1 MGSASRSCAVVGC
14 LVFVAACSPGGSTP
28 DSTGTGAGANG
39 AAGTAAGGIAG
50 SGSAGMAG
58 TTGSAAGHD
67 GRGGVGQA
75 GTTGAGGRGGT
86 GDVAGTGGT
95 GTGGS
100 TGAAGRGGTGGVA
113 GTGGTGTG
121 GAPGVAGRGGTSG
134 VAGGTGGPGGA
145 TGNAGAGGNAGG
157 AGAAGRGGSGGT
169 GGSAGTSGAGGAP
182 TTFVCN
188 QVTAMTLTREW
199 FEAGFQQN
207 PGIVDAR
214 WQLKAREHGYIT
226 EWANP
231 NSDFWNEMIESPC
244 TNGSTNPDHV
254 VLTVLSWAP
263 ACCVT
268 QPEWD
273 AKITAAINNFKAK
286 YSALKRIDLMTV
298 IRGPGNML
306 CPTPPAADET
316 IVIPPEL
323 DAALAAAA
331 TKFPNFVFVAPKFE
345 APNCAAFSGG
355 GPHLTTA
362 GNTAVAKLISAA
374 FVNLQ

>member
-1 MGSASRSCAVVGC
+1 MGSTPSLIAVLGC
-14 LVFVAACSPGGSTP
+14 LLVFVAACSPEGSSGGSA
-28 DSTGTGAGANG
+28 GTGGG
-39 AAGTAAGGIAG
+39 AAGAGGNAGSGGGTGGIAG
-50 SGSAGMAG
+50 SGNAGGSG
-58 TTGSAAGHD
+58 TGGTAGSAAGSS
-67 GRGGVGQA
+67 GQA
-75 GTTGAGGRGGT
+75 GTSGA
-86 GDVAGTGGT
+86 AGAAGT
-95 GTGGS
+95 GTGGNAGAAGTGTGGDAGTS
-100 TGAAGRGGTGGVA
+100 GRSGAGGGGGAAGRGGTGG
-113 GTGGTGTG
+113 
-121 GAPGVAGRGGTSG
+121 GAA
-134 VAGGTGGPGGA
+134 GTGGPG
-145 TGNAGAGGNAGG
+145 TGGGAGAGGATGTAGK
-157 AGAAGRGGSGGT
+157 GGT
-169 GGSAGTSGAGGAP
+169 GGSAGAAGTGGAA
-182 TTFVCN
+182 TSFVCN

-199 FEAGFQQN
+199 FQAGFQQN
-207 PGIVDAR
+207 PGMVDAR

-231 NSDFWNEMIESPC
+231 NSDFWSEMIESPC
-244 TNGSTNPDHV
+244 ANGSTNPDHV

-306 CPTPPAADET
+306 CPTPPATDET

-331 TKFPNFVFVAPKFE
+331 TKFPNLVFVAPKFE

>member
-1 MGSASRSCAVVGC
+1 MELASRSRGLGIALPVLGC
-14 LVFVAACSPGGSTP
+14 LVLVSACSSGSSNGGPEGTGGNAGGAS
-28 DSTGTGAGANG
+28 GTGAGGNS
-39 AAGTAAGGIAG
+39 G
-50 SGSAGMAG
+50 SG
-58 TTGSAAGHD
+58 
-67 GRGGVGQA
+67 GGN
-75 GTTGAGGRGGT
+75 
-86 GDVAGTGGT
+86 AGTGGTAGSADAGTAGST

-100 TGAAGRGGTGGVA
+100 TAGSTGRGGIGQAGSGGATGGAGGA
-113 GTGGTGTG
+113 GTGG
-121 GAPGVAGRGGTSG
+121 
-134 VAGGTGGPGGA
+134 GP
-145 TGNAGAGGNAGG
+145 GAGGDG
-157 AGAAGRGGSGGT
+157 GAAGRGGSGGA
-169 GGSAGTSGAGGAP
+169 GGSAGASGAGGAP

-199 FEAGFQQN
+199 FEAGFQSN

-244 TNGSTNPDHV
+244 ANGSTNPDHV
-254 VLTVLSWAP
+254 VLTVLSWVP
-263 ACCVT
+263 ACCTT

-273 AKITAAINNFKAK
+273 AQITAAITSFKAK

-306 CPTPPAADET
+306 CPTPPATGET
-316 IVIPPEL
+316 IVIPAEL

-362 GNTAVAKLISAA
+362 GNTAVAKTISAA

>member
-1 MGSASRSCAVVGC
+1 MGPASRSGVTGRGASPIIVLGC
-14 LVFVAACSPGGSTP
+14 LVFAAACSSGSSSGGPGGS
-28 DSTGTGAGANG
+28 GGGAGG
-39 AAGTAAGGIAG
+39 AAGTGPGGSPGRGGANG
-50 SGSAGMAG
+50 GTSGSAGSSGAG
-58 TTGSAAGHD
+58 VAGSGGSAGGPAGND

-75 GTTGAGGRGGT
+75 GRGG
-86 GDVAGTGGT
+86 A
-95 GTGGS
+95 S
-100 TGAAGRGGTGGVA
+100 GA
-113 GTGGTGTG
+113 
-121 GAPGVAGRGGTSG
+121 
-134 VAGGTGGPGGA
+134 
-145 TGNAGAGGNAGG
+145 
-157 AGAAGRGGSGGT
+157 
-169 GGSAGTSGAGGAP
+169 GGSAGASGAGGAP
-182 TTFVCN
+182 TTFACN

-199 FEAGFQQN
+199 FEAGFQTN
-207 PGIVDAR
+207 AGIVDGR

-244 TNGSTNPDHV
+244 TSGSTNPDHV
-254 VLTVLSWAP
+254 VLTVLSWVP
-263 ACCVT
+263 ACCT
-268 QPEWD
+268 TEAEWD
-273 AKITAAINNFKAK
+273 AQITAAINNFKAK

-306 CPTPPAADET
+306 CPTPPATGET

-362 GNTAVAKLISAA
+362 GNTAVAKMISAA

>member
-1 MGSASRSCAVVGC
+1 
-14 LVFVAACSPGGSTP
+14 
-28 DSTGTGAGANG
+28 
-39 AAGTAAGGIAG
+39 
-50 SGSAGMAG
+50 
-58 TTGSAAGHD
+58 
-67 GRGGVGQA
+67 
-75 GTTGAGGRGGT
+75 
-86 GDVAGTGGT
+86 
-95 GTGGS
+95 
-100 TGAAGRGGTGGVA
+100 
-113 GTGGTGTG
+113 
-121 GAPGVAGRGGTSG
+121 
-134 VAGGTGGPGGA
+134 
-145 TGNAGAGGNAGG
+145 
-157 AGAAGRGGSGGT
+157 
-169 GGSAGTSGAGGAP
+169 
-182 TTFVCN
+182 
-188 QVTAMTLTREW
+188 MTLTREW

-226 EWANP
+226 EWANA

-254 VLTVLSWAP
+254 VLTVLSWVP
-263 ACCVT
+263 DCCTT

-273 AKITAAINNFKAK
+273 AQITAAIANFKAK

-306 CPTPPAADET
+306 CPTPPATGET

-331 TKFPNFVFVAPKFE
+331 TKYPSFVFVAPKFE

-362 GNTAVAKLISAA
+362 GNTAVAKTISAA